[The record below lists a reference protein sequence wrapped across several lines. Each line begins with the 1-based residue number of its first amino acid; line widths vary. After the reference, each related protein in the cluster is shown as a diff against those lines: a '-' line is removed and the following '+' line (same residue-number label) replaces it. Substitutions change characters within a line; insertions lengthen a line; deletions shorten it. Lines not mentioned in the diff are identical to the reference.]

1 MQDCQW
7 VENNLEAIF
16 CETLTPE
23 LNQRA
28 RQHINGCDS
37 CRQEVE
43 ALTAVDSLVRRNFR
57 RDLQTAQ
64 SPRVMNRTR
73 VLGLSSAALATVAVL
88 LFVVVRASQNDPVLP
103 TVPTPG
109 APAATASA
117 DLPAP
122 VPNDAPNDV
131 QRAKPTAA
139 PDRESP
145 PVAGL
150 ATSASEN
157 GPDFLV
163 IDPAGYSHTVDE
175 YRGHIVVIG
184 VWSND
189 QPQPTGNLERLYKAN
204 ASNTKIRFLGVSND
218 SNDSQRRPASTTFPV
233 AYNQGSKIFGARVG
247 EFVLLN
253 EAGTIQLRGSL
264 TNDFDS
270 LRKALQ
276 GN

>member
-7 VENNLEAIF
+7 VEKNLEAIF

-28 RQHINGCDS
+28 RQHINSCDS
-37 CRQEVE
+37 CREELE
-43 ALTAVDSLVRRNFR
+43 ALTTVDSLVRRNFR

-88 LFVVVRASQNDPVLP
+88 LFVVVRASQTDPGFP
-103 TVPTPG
+103 TIPTPG
-109 APAATASA
+109 IPAPTASA

-122 VPNDAPNDV
+122 VDTDAPSDV
-131 QRAKPTAA
+131 ERAKPTAA
-139 PDRESP
+139 PDRESGN
-145 PVAGL
+145 VAGL
-150 ATSASEN
+150 ATPASEN

-189 QPQPTGNLERLYKAN
+189 QPQPTSNLERLYKAH
-204 ASNTKIRFLGVSND
+204 ASNTRIRFVGV
-218 SNDSQRRPASTTFPV
+218 SNDSQRRPANTTFPV

-270 LRKALQ
+270 LRRALQ

>member
-28 RQHINGCDS
+28 RQHINGCAS

-103 TVPTPG
+103 TVPSLG
-109 APAATASA
+109 APAPTASA
-117 DLPAP
+117 DLPAT
-122 VPNDAPNDV
+122 VPNSAPNDV
-131 QRAKPTAA
+131 KRAKPTAA

-189 QPQPTGNLERLYKAN
+189 QPQPTSNLERLYKSH
-204 ASNTKIRFLGVSND
+204 ASNTKIRFIGVSNG
-218 SNDSQRRPASTTFPV
+218 SQRRPANTTFPI

-253 EAGTIQLRGSL
+253 ETGTIQLRGSL
-264 TNDFDS
+264 TTDFDR
-270 LRKALQ
+270 LRRALP

>member
-1 MQDCQW
+1 
-7 VENNLEAIF
+7 
-16 CETLTPE
+16 
-23 LNQRA
+23 
-28 RQHINGCDS
+28 
-37 CRQEVE
+37 
-43 ALTAVDSLVRRNFR
+43 
-57 RDLQTAQ
+57 
-64 SPRVMNRTR
+64 MNRTR

-88 LFVVVRASQNDPVLP
+88 LFVVVRASQNDPGLP

-109 APAATASA
+109 APAPTASA

-122 VPNDAPNDV
+122 VPNAPNDV

-139 PDRESP
+139 SDRESP

-150 ATSASEN
+150 ATSASDN

-189 QPQPTGNLERLYKAN
+189 QPQPTSNLERLYKSH
-204 ASNTKIRFLGVSND
+204 ASNTRIRFLGVSND
-218 SNDSQRRPASTTFPV
+218 SQRRPANTTFPV

-253 EAGTIQLRGSL
+253 EGGGVQLRGSL
-264 TNDFDS
+264 TTDFEK
-270 LRKALQ
+270 LRNALQ
-276 GN
+276 TN

>member
-7 VENNLEAIF
+7 VEKNLEAIF

-23 LNQRA
+23 LNHRA
-28 RQHINGCDS
+28 RQHINSCVS

-43 ALTAVDSLVRRNFR
+43 ALNAVDSLVRRNFR
-57 RDLQTAQ
+57 RDLQAAQ
-64 SPRVMNRTR
+64 SPRIMNRTR
-73 VLGLSSAALATVAVL
+73 VLGLSGAALATVAVL

-103 TVPTPG
+103 TVPTQGVP
-109 APAATASA
+109 APTASA

-122 VPNDAPNDV
+122 VPINAANDV
-131 QRAKPTAA
+131 QRAKPTDA

-163 IDPAGYSHTVDE
+163 VDPAGYSHTVDE
-175 YRGHIVVIG
+175 YRGHIVIIG

-218 SNDSQRRPASTTFPV
+218 SQRRPANTTFPV

-247 EFVLLN
+247 EFLLLN

-270 LRKALQ
+270 LRRALQ